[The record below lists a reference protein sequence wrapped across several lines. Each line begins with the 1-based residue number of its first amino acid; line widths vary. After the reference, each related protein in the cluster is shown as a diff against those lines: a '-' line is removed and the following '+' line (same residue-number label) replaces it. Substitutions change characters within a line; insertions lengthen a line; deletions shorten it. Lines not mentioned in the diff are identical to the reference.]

1 MHFTVVSFDFT
12 LPDYT
17 VREDVGSAPVVV
29 TVFGNFTR
37 AITIT
42 LNPSNLQAE
51 GN

>member
-1 MHFTVVSFDFT
+1 MLFDFVQ
-12 LPDYT
+12 PDYT

-29 TVFGNFTR
+29 TVSGTFSR

-42 LNPSNLQAE
+42 LNPSDSQAI